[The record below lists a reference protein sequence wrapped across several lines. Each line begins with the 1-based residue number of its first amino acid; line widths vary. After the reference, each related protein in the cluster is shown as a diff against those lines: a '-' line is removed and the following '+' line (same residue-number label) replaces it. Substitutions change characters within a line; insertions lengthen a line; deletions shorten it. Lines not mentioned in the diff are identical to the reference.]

1 VWADATILDGGR
13 DGIVLSAPGVDEPV
27 EVVYAWQDNPA
38 RANVVNGAG
47 IPMIPFRAKIT
58 PVERAR

>member
-1 VWADATILDGGR
+1 
-13 DGIVLSAPGVDEPV
+13 VLSAPGVDEPV

-47 IPMIPFRAKIT
+47 IPMIPFRAKIA